1 MSQANGAFLNWLEET
16 NEDSNHHYCKCFL
29 EVIYKRKTLP
39 EFLDTARVARGC
51 GPMQIEKGGFAET
64 FSYWSRKVS
73 WKGLQANFEI
83 FFW

>member
-51 GPMQIEKGGFAET
+51 GPMQI
-64 FSYWSRKVS
+64 
-73 WKGLQANFEI
+73 
-83 FFW
+83 